1 MRFVDLLTAELKQ
14 FGCNAMFGIPGD
26 FILPLLQEL
35 QSTEQ
40 LPFYCLNHEPSAVY
54 AADAAARF
62 SRTPSVA
69 ILTYGAGALNAVN
82 AVAQAYVERVPLVI
96 IAGFPGQR
104 ELARNIAIHHQA
116 KGIDS
121 QRRVF
126 AEVTELQV
134 RLDDPAHAPEK
145 LRAALQCCREQSRP
159 VLIEVPRDA
168 VEFEC
173 GQLPPYT
180 PAVMPLSEQQ
190 QLQDAI
196 AARLRKAKRPVFLAG
211 IEVQRFGAAEA
222 LEHLA
227 LQLNIPIL
235 TTFLARAAIAPDHPC
250 FHGTFVDDGSSG
262 DEAQAHPYQ
271 LLSESDLIIHFGVIV
286 NDTNFAS
293 YPSFANGEKVVQLH
307 QGNTCLGPQRFQN
320 VQLGTL
326 CEALLYA
333 HLPRH
338 ESWCSSQPALHHVIG
353 DSWRTE
359 SWDATTLVELI
370 DAELANQSDIVPI
383 ISDVGDC
390 LFASLHAQASHV
402 LAPAYY
408 ASMGFSIPAALG
420 VHVSSGLRSVVL
432 VGDGAFLMTGLELC
446 QLKQHGA
453 KPIVVVLNNR
463 RWDMIDAFSPGLN
476 CVDLPP
482 CDLLA
487 IASAQG
493 ARTKVA
499 TSAENFMDAF
509 QQAWQ
514 HPSEMHVIEVRLERQ
529 RSPRLQSFAQRFVQ
543 GSSLKMSDHTRARAE
558 V

>member
-35 QSTEQ
+35 QNGGQ
-40 LPFYCLNHEPSAVY
+40 LPFYSLNHEPSAVY

-62 SRTPSVA
+62 SRTPSAAV
-69 ILTYGAGALNAVN
+69 LTYGAGALNAVN
-82 AVAQAYVERVPLVI
+82 AVAQAYVERVPLII

-116 KGIDS
+116 KDIDS

-134 RLDDPAHAPEK
+134 RLDDPVRAPEL

-168 VEFEC
+168 VDFQC
-173 GQLPPYT
+173 QQLPPYT
-180 PAVMPLSEQQ
+180 PLAMPLIEQQ
-190 QLQDAI
+190 QLQETI
-196 AARLRKAKRPVFLAG
+196 AVRLRNAKRPVFLVG

-222 LEHLA
+222 LEQLA

-250 FHGTFVDDGSSG
+250 FHGAFVDDGSSC

-271 LLSESDLIIHFGVIV
+271 LLSQSDLIVHFGVIV

-293 YPSFANGEKVVQLH
+293 YPGFAYGENVMQLH
-307 QGNTCLGPQRFQN
+307 QGTTYLSEQSFQT
-320 VQLGTL
+320 VQLGPL
-326 CEALLYA
+326 CETLLCA
-333 HLPRH
+333 DLPRH
-338 ESWCSSQPALHHVIG
+338 ETWYSRQPALHYSIA
-353 DSWRTE
+353 DSWRTGK
-359 SWDATTLVELI
+359 WDATTLVELI
-370 DAELANQSDIVPI
+370 DAELADQAEIVPI

-390 LFASLHAQASHV
+390 LFASLHAHANHV

-476 CVDLPP
+476 CVALPP

-493 ARTKVA
+493 ALTQVA
-499 TSAENFMDAF
+499 TSAENFLEAF

-514 HPSEMHVIEVRLERQ
+514 DPSDMHVIEVQLGRQ
-529 RSPRLQSFAQRFVQ
+529 RSPRLQGFAQRFVQ
-543 GSSLKMSDHTRARAE
+543 GSSLQVSDDASSTLQT
-558 V
+558 